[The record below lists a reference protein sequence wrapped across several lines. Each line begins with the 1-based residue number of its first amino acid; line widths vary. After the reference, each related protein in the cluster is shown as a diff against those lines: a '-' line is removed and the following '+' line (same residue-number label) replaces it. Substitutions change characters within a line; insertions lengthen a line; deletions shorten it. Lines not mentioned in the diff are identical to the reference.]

1 MVWLMIAVALL
12 LASALLLLRL
22 WRAQNNQQLIN
33 RRLQGGMAGDAS
45 LASANVQWLRSF
57 GRSDLMARL
66 LNVDGE
72 TALLLN
78 RIGWRRGSQRA
89 LFITSQWLLPLLLLG
104 LLFAGQA
111 ALDTPPQQPW
121 LLPILVVGLG
131 FLLPKR
137 LLAMAAARRQ
147 RQVVSEVSTAIPLLR
162 ILFDAGLTVEQSL
175 RVISTGGGKLMPVLG
190 EELSSLLKRVDSGLD
205 LGEQLQQLA
214 NLLDVD
220 ELSDCLIILQQL
232 LLQGGGA
239 MNSLLILK
247 KLVDERRLTTMQE
260 NVSKLS
266 GKMSVVVMVFLF
278 PALLIVL
285 AGPGLSA
292 IGRALGNVG

>member
-1 MVWLMIAVALL
+1 MVWLTIAVALL

-22 WRAQNNQQLIN
+22 WRARNNQQLIN
-33 RRLQGGMAGDAS
+33 RRLQGGMLSDAS
-45 LASANVQWLRSF
+45 PASANAQWLRSF
-57 GRSDLMARL
+57 GRSELMTRL

-89 LFITSQWLLPLLLLG
+89 LFIASQGLLPLLLLG

-111 ALDTPPQQPW
+111 TLDAAPRQPW

-239 MNSLLILK
+239 MNSLLTLK

-266 GKMSVVVMVFLF
+266 GKMSVVVMAFLF

-292 IGRALGNVG
+292 IGRALGSVG